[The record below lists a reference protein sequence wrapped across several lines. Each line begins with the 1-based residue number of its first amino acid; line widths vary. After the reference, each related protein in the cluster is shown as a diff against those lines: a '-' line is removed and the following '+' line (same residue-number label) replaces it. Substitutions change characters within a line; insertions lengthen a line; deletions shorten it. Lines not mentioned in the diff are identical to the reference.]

1 MVVGFITS
9 QDESHEGEPAIDQA
23 LAEGEEEQD
32 PGEWVA
38 GGGTELITSQDERG
52 GGTEFF
58 ASQDE
63 PHEEDAGNQATAEEG
78 DGRPTH
84 STHTHVKHTHT
95 RRTPGSRQRGL

>member
-1 MVVGFITS
+1 MGGDVE
-9 QDESHEGEPAIDQA
+9 D
-23 LAEGEEEQD
+23 
-32 PGEWVA
+32 

-58 ASQDE
+58 ALQDE
-63 PHEEDAGNQATAEEG
+63 PHEEDACDQATAEDG